1 MNRPEFYS
9 YTCNVSFIAGEG
21 EVKERVEVE
30 INVSFRVTEKTELVC
45 TESDNLTKTEDYGE
59 EK

>member
-1 MNRPEFYS
+1 
-9 YTCNVSFIAGEG
+9 
-21 EVKERVEVE
+21 VKERVEVE